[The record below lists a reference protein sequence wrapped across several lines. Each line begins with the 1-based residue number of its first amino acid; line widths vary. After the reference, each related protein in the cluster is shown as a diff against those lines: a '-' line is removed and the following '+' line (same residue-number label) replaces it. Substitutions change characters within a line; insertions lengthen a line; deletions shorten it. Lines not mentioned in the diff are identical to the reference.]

1 MDLRGARHRDPT
13 RDGRDGGAMEPEAGH
28 RWVPGDRLSLTG
40 CIIEVSA
47 GTKDSKYLASVSYLP
62 TENRPHLSGHIQ
74 DGSLCQ
80 HGETVHTTLFTAQ
93 LTCHHQYLRIL
104 LDIII
109 NEQLTLTEYTK

>member
-13 RDGRDGGAMEPEAGH
+13 RDGGDGGAIEPEAGH
-28 RWVPGDRLSLTG
+28 RWVPGARLSG
-40 CIIEVSA
+40 RIIVPA
-47 GTKDSKYLASVSYLP
+47 ATKFSKYLASVKYSP
-62 TENRPHLSGHIQ
+62 TEKRPDLSGHIQ
-74 DGSLCQ
+74 DRSLCQ

-93 LTCHHQYLRIL
+93 LTCHHQYLLIL